1 MTDSASTWT
10 DALSSLTPIFQSYCD
25 SSHAPGCAFGVVAG
39 GQIVLSGGIGVI
51 NPGEDATPAA
61 DTVYRIAS
69 MTKSFA
75 ALAILL
81 LRDEGKLRLDDVAA
95 DYVPELR
102 SLHYPTGDSAA
113 ITVRQLLTMSSGW
126 PEDNPWGD
134 RQLWRSDAQLVEILQ
149 DGVPFANAPG
159 VVFEYSNLGYMVL
172 GRIVAAVSGESSLS
186 FITRRILEPLGM
198 TDTVWNEAD
207 VPSRRLA
214 RGCHWLDG
222 EWVEEP
228 LLPSGGDVAAFG
240 GLYST
245 VADLARWVQCMLA
258 AWPPRDDAEASIV
271 RRATL
276 REMQQPWRL
285 YSPAAD
291 APELGRP
298 IVRSAGGYGYGLSI
312 THEGDLYIVSHAGGL
327 PGYGSHMAW
336 LPDYDLGI
344 IALGNVR
351 YAPMR
356 QAATEAL
363 RLLAQQAERRRP
375 RLHSGQAGAPPAESV
390 GALQAAYQAANRL
403 LAGWDDGLA
412 DRLFADNFFLD
423 DSRARWQAEITRLAA
438 VHGPWQEIGP
448 LEPENAL
455 RGAWKLTG
463 TRGVVRAFLTLAPTT
478 PPRVQELSLE
488 SMLPPGPALQSLL
501 DQLLRLLD
509 KPSRTA
515 TYKLFAGD
523 AAPAAESHTFYDK
536 VRLVSVLCGPC
547 RLGEILAGDGE
558 RWVRLRLEGTKAGV
572 EAELTLDVK
581 GRKFVS
587 ARFRQVR

>member
-1 MTDSASTWT
+1 MTDSASTWA
-10 DALSSLTPIFQSYCD
+10 DALPCLTPIFQSHCD
-25 SSHAPGCAFGVVAG
+25 SSHTPGCAFGVVSG
-39 GQIVLSGGIGVI
+39 GRLVLSGGVGVI
-51 NPGEDATPAA
+51 DPDEADAPAA
-61 DTVYRIAS
+61 NTVYRIAS
-69 MTKSFA
+69 MTKSFG

-81 LRDEGKLRLDDVAA
+81 LRDEGKLRLDDPAA
-95 DYVPELR
+95 DYVPELCGLR
-102 SLHYPTGDSAA
+102 YRTRDSAP
-113 ITVRQLLTMSSGW
+113 ITVRQLLTMSAGW

-134 RQLWRSDAQLVEILQ
+134 RQLWRSDAQLAAILQ

-159 VVFEYSNLGYMVL
+159 VAYEYSNLGYMVL
-172 GRIVAAVSGESSLS
+172 GRIIAAVSGESSLS
-186 FITRRILEPLGM
+186 FITRRILGPLGM
-198 TDTVWNEAD
+198 ADTVWNEAD
-207 VPSRRLA
+207 VDPQRLA
-214 RGCHWLDG
+214 RGCRWLDG
-222 EWVEEP
+222 KWIAEP

-245 VADLARWVQCMLA
+245 VADLARWVQLMLG
-258 AWPPRDDAEASIV
+258 AWPPRDGGESPIA

-276 REMQQPWRL
+276 REMQQPWRM
-285 YSPAAD
+285 YAPASQ

-298 IVRSAGGYGYGLSI
+298 VVWSAGGYGYGLSI
-312 THEGDLYIVSHAGGL
+312 TQEGDLYIVSHAGGL

-356 QAATEAL
+356 PAATEAL
-363 RLLAQQAERRRP
+363 RLLAQRTERRRP
-375 RLHSGQAGAPPAESV
+375 RLHNGQAGTP
-390 GALQAAYQAANRL
+390 ALQAAYQDANRL
-403 LAGWDDGLA
+403 LASWDSELA
-412 DRLFADNFFLD
+412 DCLFADNFFLD
-423 DSRARWQAEITRLAA
+423 NSREWRQAEMERLAA

-463 TRGVVRAFLTLAPTT
+463 ARGFVRAFLTLAPTT
-478 PPRVQELSLE
+478 PPRVQELSLQ
-488 SMLPPGPALQSLL
+488 SVLPPSPHLQALLEG
-501 DQLLRLLD
+501 LLRLLD
-509 KPSRTA
+509 KPSRAA
-515 TYKLFAGD
+515 TYKLFADD
-523 AAPAAESHTFYDK
+523 AELRPEDHTFYDK

-572 EAELTLDVK
+572 EAELTLDADR
-581 GRKFVS
+581 RKFAG

>member
-1 MTDSASTWT
+1 MTDCASAWA
-10 DALSSLTPIFQSYCD
+10 DALPSLTPIFQSYCD
-25 SSHAPGCAFGVVAG
+25 NSHAPGCAFGVVFG
-39 GQIVLSGGIGVI
+39 GRLVLSGGVGVI
-51 NPGEDATPAA
+51 NPGDAAMPGT

-69 MTKSFA
+69 MTKSFG

-81 LRDEGKLRLDDVAA
+81 LRDEGKLRLDDPAA

-102 SLHYPTGDSAA
+102 GLHYPTRDSAP
-113 ITVRQLLTMSSGW
+113 ITVRQLLTMSAGW

-134 RQLWRSDAQLVEILQ
+134 RQLWRSDAQLTAILQ

-159 VVFEYSNLGYMVL
+159 VTFEYSNLGYMVL
-172 GRIVAAVSGESSLS
+172 GRIIAAVSGESSLS
-186 FITRRILEPLGM
+186 FITRRILGPLGM
-198 TDTVWNEAD
+198 TATVWNEED
-207 VPSRRLA
+207 VDPVRLA
-214 RGCHWLDG
+214 RGYHWLRG
-222 EWVEEP
+222 EWVPEP
-228 LLPSGGDVAAFG
+228 LLPSGGDVAVFG
-240 GLYST
+240 GLYTSVT
-245 VADLARWVQCMLA
+245 DLARWVQLMLH
-258 AWPPRDDAEASIV
+258 AWPPRDDAESPIA

-276 REMQQPWRL
+276 REMQGPWRL
-285 YSPAAD
+285 YAPATE

-298 IVRSAGGYGYGLSI
+298 VIWSAGGYGCGLSI

-327 PGYGSHMAW
+327 PGYGSHMTW
-336 LPDYDLGI
+336 LPDYDLGV

-363 RLLAQQAERRRP
+363 RLLAQQGERRRS
-375 RLHSGQAGAPPAESV
+375 RLYSGQAGTPA
-390 GALQAAYQAANRL
+390 LHTAYHDANRL
-403 LAGWDDGLA
+403 LATWDDELA
-412 DRLFADNFFLD
+412 DGLFADNFFLD
-423 DSRARWQAEITRLAA
+423 DSREWWQAEIARLTA

-463 TRGVVRAFLTLAPTT
+463 ARGWVRAFLTLAPTT

-488 SMLPPGPALQSLL
+488 SVLPPGPALQGLL
-501 DQLLRLLD
+501 EELLRLLN
-509 KPSRTA
+509 KPSRAA

-523 AAPAAESHTFYDK
+523 GGLRPEDHTFYDK

-547 RLGEILAGDGE
+547 RLGEILAGDGD

-572 EAELTLDVK
+572 EAELTLDANR
-581 GRKFVS
+581 RKFAI
-587 ARFRQVR
+587 ARFRQV